1 MTNNEFYI
9 FENFLSNDECHYVL
23 NKCHEELTLETAGVA
38 NGNPNERKSSV
49 SWIDDLGDIN
59 IRLKEI
65 LRESFKLNGAE
76 VTGLGSFQFTEYKVG
91 EYYGWHTDRDS
102 NIFKERIVS
111 TVILLNDNYE
121 GGFLEIKDSKGD
133 IVPSQ
138 KRAGTLYVFESG
150 LRHRVTPVESGTR
163 YSLVNWV
170 SIVKTTTNKQ
180 NLI

>member
-23 NKCHEELTLETAGVA
+23 NKCHEELTLQTARVA

-59 IRLKEI
+59 IRLKEK
-65 LRESFKLNGAE
+65 LKESFKFNGAE

-102 NIFKERIVS
+102 TTFKERVVS

-121 GGFLEIKDSKGD
+121 GGFLEIKDLKGN
-133 IVPSQ
+133 IISSQ
-138 KRAGTLYVFESG
+138 KRAGTLYIFESG
-150 LRHRVTPVESGTR
+150 LRHRVTTVELGVR
-163 YSLVNWV
+163 YSLVNWI
-170 SIVKTTTNKQ
+170 SIIKTTQNTQ

>member
-1 MTNNEFYI
+1 MRNNEFYI
-9 FENFLSNDECHYVL
+9 FENFLSDDECRYVL
-23 NKCHEELTLETAGVA
+23 NKCHEELTLETAVVA
-38 NGNPNERKSSV
+38 SGNPNERKSSV

-59 IRLKEI
+59 IRLKDT

-102 NIFKERIVS
+102 TTYKERTVS
-111 TVILLNDNYE
+111 TVILLNDNYD
-121 GGFLEIKDSKGD
+121 GGFLEINDSKGNL
-133 IVPSQ
+133 IPSQ
-138 KRAGTLYVFESG
+138 KKSGTLYIFESG
-150 LRHRVTPVESGTR
+150 LRHRVTPVESGVR

-170 SIVKTTTNKQ
+170 SIVKNGTNKQ